1 LERQHRAKGILDRKG
16 IDMLIGDVCNRN
28 VVYATRETT
37 VSDAASLMRRHHV
50 GDVVVVDRAD
60 AERMP
65 IGILTDRDIVVEV
78 VAPGLDPK
86 TIKLGDLL
94 LWGQL
99 MTVEENETCP
109 DTIRLMSEKGVRRM
123 PVINAAGV
131 LIGIVSVDDML
142 PHLAKELAELAGLG
156 PHGRQREI
164 QTRK

>member
-1 LERQHRAKGILDRKG
+1 
-16 IDMLIGDVCNRN
+16 MLIGDVCNRD
-28 VVYATRETT
+28 VVYVTRETT
-37 VSDAASLMRRHHV
+37 VGDAASLMRHHHV

-78 VAPGLDPK
+78 VAPGLDAK
-86 TIKLGDLL
+86 VIQLGDLM

-99 MTVEENETCP
+99 TTVEENETCP

-142 PHLAKELAELAGLG
+142 PQLAKELAELAELG
-156 PHGRQREI
+156 RRGRQREI
-164 QTRK
+164 QMRK

>member
-1 LERQHRAKGILDRKG
+1 
-16 IDMLIGDVCNRN
+16 MLIGDVCNRN

-37 VSDAASLMRRHHV
+37 VSDAASLMRHHHV

-86 TIKLGDLL
+86 AISLGDLM

-99 MTVEENETCP
+99 VTVQENETFP
-109 DTIRLMSEKGVRRM
+109 ATIRLMSEKAVRRM
-123 PVINAAGV
+123 PVINTAGV
-131 LIGIVSVDDML
+131 LIGIVSIDDML
-142 PHLAKELAELAGLG
+142 PQLAKELAEVAELG
-156 PHGRQREI
+156 QRGRQREM

>member
-1 LERQHRAKGILDRKG
+1 
-16 IDMLIGDVCNRN
+16 M
-28 VVYATRETT
+28 
-37 VSDAASLMRRHHV
+37 
-50 GDVVVVDRAD
+50 
-60 AERMP
+60 
-65 IGILTDRDIVVEV
+65 
-78 VAPGLDPK
+78 
-86 TIKLGDLL
+86 
-94 LWGQL
+94 
-99 MTVEENETCP
+99 P

>member
-1 LERQHRAKGILDRKG
+1 
-16 IDMLIGDVCNRN
+16 MLIGEVCNRN
-28 VVYATRETT
+28 VVYATREAT

-78 VAPGLDPK
+78 VAPGLDAK

-99 MTVEENETCP
+99 MTVEETATCP

-131 LIGIVSVDDML
+131 LVGIVSVDDML
-142 PHLAKELAELAGLG
+142 PHLAQELAEVADLG
-156 PHGRQREI
+156 HRGRQRET